1 MDREDL
7 RHAIA
12 AVVDE
17 GLVGPELTVEDLV
30 PHVAADPRSIGWALR
45 RLGFKQVRG
54 KTRGR
59 RRADGTRA
67 LCGSVPRA
75 DTLAGVVRGRT
86 RGARCGRGSCAHED
100 GREPATQARRGRGPD
115 RPSMTGERA

>member
-1 MDREDL
+1 MEREDL
-7 RHAIA
+7 RHAIV

-30 PHVAADPRSIGWALR
+30 PHIAADPRSIGWALR

-67 LCGSVPRA
+67 RYAALFRA
-75 DTLAGVVRGRT
+75 PTPWPEWFEV
-86 RGARCGRGSCAHED
+86 
-100 GREPATQARRGRGPD
+100 
-115 RPSMTGERA
+115 ERAARGVDVGAAITRTVATIRRKRAEVEALSRPR

>member
-30 PHVAADPRSIGWALR
+30 PHVAANPRSIGWALR

-67 LCGSVPRA
+67 RYAAQFRA
-75 DTLAGVVRGRT
+75 PTPWPEWFEVERA
-86 RGARCGRGSCAHED
+86 GRGVDVGAALTRTVESL
-100 GREPATQARRGRGPD
+100 RRKRAEVEALIGP
-115 RPSMTGERA
+115 R